1 MSQRSTDVKV
11 GITVIAAALIL
22 ILGIVW
28 IGEFRMNRK
37 WATYSVYFT
46 EVGGLNPGDPVTIA
60 GLEMGKVGAITLEG
74 SRVKADLLID
84 EKARLK
90 RDCSIEIRSIGLMG
104 EKFVYIWAGSAAE
117 VLPPGSTIDGKYKAG
132 LTEMT
137 IVMEDVV
144 SEIKALSQTLRK
156 TLEPVAEEQS
166 LGKSLAKLNEM
177 ADEIL
182 GILRENRDD
191 LKGAAGSARAA
202 SENLNEILGGRKQE
216 LAAGLDRFV
225 RASARL
231 DSLSAVLQSLAVGLD
246 KGEGTLGALLK
257 EKKLHQD
264 LEATVRDLDELIKDI
279 KEHPERYTKIEIF

>member
-1 MSQRSTDVKV
+1 M
-11 GITVIAAALIL
+11 IMAAVIL

-46 EVGGLNPGDPVTIA
+46 EVGGLNPGDPVTVA

-74 SRVKADLLID
+74 DRVKADLLIE

-90 RDCSIEIRSIGLMG
+90 RDCSVEIRSIGLMG
-104 EKFVYIWAGSAAE
+104 EKFVYILAGSAAE
-117 VLPPGSTIDGKYKAG
+117 VLPAGSTIEGKYKAG

-137 IVMEDVV
+137 VVMEDVV
-144 SEIKALSQTLRK
+144 GEIKALSQTLRK
-156 TLEPVAEEQS
+156 TLEPVAADQS
-166 LGKSLAKLNEM
+166 LGESLAKLNQM

-191 LKGAAGSARAA
+191 VRGAAGSARAF

-216 LAAGLDRFV
+216 LAQGLDRFV

-231 DSLSAVLQSLAVGLD
+231 DSLSAALQSLAAGLER
-246 KGEGTLGALLK
+246 GEGTLGALLK
-257 EKKLHQD
+257 EKKLHED
-264 LEATVRDLDELIKDI
+264 LETTIKDLDELIKDI
-279 KEHPERYTKIEIF
+279 KEHPERYINIEIF